1 MTDEVPLKLHD
12 GTLVYKDG
20 RVVRPETNVVP
31 MQRPQI
37 IEVPTHREAQQLV
50 VRTRAKL
57 SDLPDVPRAM
67 NPIGVVLSYT
77 LFGLADEE
85 IAFATNLTTKQVG
98 NIKMSDAFTAMHDKV
113 VGNIIASEA
122 DDVRSLFVKH
132 SRDAAMG
139 MVNLMTVGKAS
150 DRRAAIADVL
160 DRAGLRPA
168 DVHEHRHSLDGGL
181 TIEVVRKDVAPTINI
196 DMGSET

>member
-1 MTDEVPLKLHD
+1 MSDEVPLKLHD

-31 MQRPQI
+31 MLRVV
-37 IEVPTHREAQQLV
+37 EVPTHAEAQQLV
-50 VRTRAKL
+50 IRARARL
-57 SDLPDVPRAM
+57 SDLPDVPRTM

-85 IAFATNLTTKQVG
+85 IAVATNLTVKQVAT
-98 NIKMSDAFTAMHDKV
+98 IKMGDAYLSMHDKV

-132 SRDAAMG
+132 SRTAAENMIS
-139 MVNLMTVGKAS
+139 LMSAGKAS
-150 DRRAAIADVL
+150 DRRAATADVL
-160 DRAGLRPA
+160 DRAGFRPA
-168 DVHEHRHSLDGGL
+168 DVHEHRHSVEGGL
-181 TIEVVRKDVAPTINI
+181 TIEIVRKDTTPVIDI
-196 DMGSET
+196 DMGAQ